1 MNQLL
6 FIETFV
12 LGAATI
18 AAIYHLVLFI
28 QQREKFLLFY
38 SIHLTTLATYISFKL
53 ITDNYNPFSQ
63 GSSFWHYIFD
73 ESLQGAMVTA
83 YVIFAAIT
91 LDVAF
96 NKSKVQFMMIAFFSF
111 SALFY
116 GYQIYNAFEFGP
128 GVKSINDY
136 MISRFSLVLIA
147 TWALLYAWRVRESMF
162 YRIIIAGSLVYDLA
176 WLLSIMSYS
185 FQKSFM
191 GLSGIELYLTGCVL
205 DIVIFSSA
213 IGYRIKSIADEKND
227 LIKKEAEA
235 RLAIEKTRMGIA
247 MNLHDDVGSVLTS
260 LSIYGEAAK
269 IALLENNTDK
279 TENLLDKIGVSARE
293 TMDNMSDIVWTINP
307 VNDNGEKLF
316 NKMEAFASSVLNAKE
331 IVLKFEV
338 DKELFES
345 DFLMSVR
352 QNLFLIFKES
362 INNIA
367 KHAAATEV
375 IVSFYIS
382 NNLLKMDITD
392 NGKGFDLS
400 MVSKKITGG
409 NGLKNMRERAAT
421 LNGKID
427 IRSFN
432 NGTETK
438 LEFPIA

>member
-1 MNQLL
+1 MTQML

-18 AAIYHLVLFI
+18 AAIYHLVLFL

-38 SIHLTTLATYISFKL
+38 SIHLITLATYISFKL

-63 GSSFWHYIFD
+63 GSSFWHYIID

-96 NKSKVQFMMIAFFSF
+96 NKSKVQFMMIAFFCF

-116 GYQIYNAFEFGP
+116 GYQIYNAIEFGP

-147 TWALLYAWRVRESMF
+147 TIALLYAWRVRESMF

-191 GLSGIELYLTGCVL
+191 GLSGIELYLTGCVF

-213 IGYRIKSIADEKND
+213 IGYRIKSIADEKNE
-227 LIKKEAEA
+227 LIRKEAEA
-235 RLAIEKTRMGIA
+235 RLSTEKTRIGIA
-247 MNLHDDVGSVLTS
+247 MNLHDDIGSVLS
-260 LSIYGEAAK
+260 SMSIYGEAAK
-269 IALLENNTDK
+269 RALKDYNTEK
-279 TENLLDKIGVSARE
+279 AESLLDKIGDNARD
-293 TMDNMSDIVWTINP
+293 TISTMSDIVWSINP
-307 VNDNGEKLF
+307 ANDKGKVLF
-316 NKMEAFASSVLNAKE
+316 SRMETFATSILSSKNITVQFNCEPDLIMKE
-331 IVLKFEV
+331 FGIEIK
-338 DKELFES
+338 
-345 DFLMSVR
+345 

-392 NGKGFDLS
+392 NGKGFDIGVVTKS
-400 MVSKKITGG
+400 VTGG

-421 LNGKID
+421 LNGKMD

-438 LEFPIA
+438 LEFPMA